1 MVIFAILV
9 SFCCILPRKPTFFA
23 IFFSVVPTCCLKL
36 SFSSIS
42 TPKYFIEATL
52 AICSPSRLVGLS
64 VCSGYFLDFSISTTF
79 VLSQPSGIMRVL
91 IISLKIPSR
100 YRFVSTCK
108 NLNLFRLA
116 PVQSYCTGPWLL
128 SPKKINYLMGIM

>member
-1 MVIFAILV
+1 MVIFAVLV

-23 IFFSVVPTCCLKL
+23 IFFSVVSTCCLKL
-36 SFSSIS
+36 SVSSIS
-42 TPKYFIEATL
+42 TPKFFIEA
-52 AICSPSRLVGLS
+52 ICYPSIFRLVGLS
-64 VCSGYFLDFSISTTF
+64 VCSEYFLDFSISTTF

-116 PVQSYCTGPWLL
+116 PVQSYCTGPELL